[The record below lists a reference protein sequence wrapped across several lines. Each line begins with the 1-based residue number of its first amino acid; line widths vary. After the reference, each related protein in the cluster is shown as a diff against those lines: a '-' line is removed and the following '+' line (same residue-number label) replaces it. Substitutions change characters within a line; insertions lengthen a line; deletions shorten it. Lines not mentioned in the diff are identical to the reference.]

1 MYFFQLDMRRKQ
13 FHVLI
18 AAIHELQ
25 QILKGKYTHS
35 LTVGLF
41 QDDNTFDIHYSS
53 FVFCFFEF
61 DFDEYSYYCS
71 RDTRHQ
77 SITIITG
84 FR

>member
-53 FVFCFFEF
+53 FVFW
-61 DFDEYSYYCS
+61 SLILM
-71 RDTRHQ
+71 
-77 SITIITG
+77 SIHITVLEILAINQ
-84 FR
+84 

>member
-53 FVFCFFEF
+53 
-61 DFDEYSYYCS
+61 
-71 RDTRHQ
+71 
-77 SITIITG
+77 
-84 FR
+84 